1 MTFNATHWGVC
12 MTKIFVST
20 LMVMAAALTFTG
32 CTAPNAMLTQT
43 DATGKMSVRTVTN
56 NVVLS
61 TRIGVSKVN
70 MTSLGDIKRTSL
82 ALTNGWYYAQEF
94 QYKIVWFDAS
104 GTEINPE
111 GAIWK
116 PLTLQGR
123 ETKTVQSV
131 APNPSGVDV
140 LIYMKKD

>member
-1 MTFNATHWGVC
+1 MS
-12 MTKIFVST
+12 KIIFPT
-20 LMVMAAALTFTG
+20 LMVMVAAITLAG
-32 CTAPNAMLTQT
+32 CTAPNAMQTQT
-43 DATGKMSVRTVTN
+43 DTSGKMSIRTITN
-56 NVVLS
+56 NPILS
-61 TRIGVSKVN
+61 TRISVSRVN
-70 MTSLGDIKRTSL
+70 MTNLGDIKRTSL
-82 ALTNGWYYAQEF
+82 ALSNGWFYAQDF
-94 QYKIVWFDAS
+94 QYKVVWFDAS

-116 PLTLQGR
+116 PLSLQGR

>member
-1 MTFNATHWGVC
+1 MKKT
-12 MTKIFVST
+12 ILST
-20 LMVMAAALTFTG
+20 SLLMAAIVTLTG

-43 DATGKMSVRTVTN
+43 DSTGKMAIRTITN
-56 NVVLS
+56 NPILS

-82 ALTNGWYYAQEF
+82 ALNNGWFYAQNF

-116 PLTLQGR
+116 PISLQGR

>member
-1 MTFNATHWGVC
+1 
-12 MTKIFVST
+12 MTKIIFST
-20 LMVMAAALTFTG
+20 LLVMTAAITISG

-43 DATGKMSVRTVTN
+43 DSAGKMTIRTVTN
-56 NVVLS
+56 NPILS
-61 TRIGVSKVN
+61 TRIGVSRVN
-70 MTSLGDIKRTSL
+70 MTNLGDIKRTSL
-82 ALTNGWYYAQEF
+82 ALSNGWFYEQDF

-116 PLTLQGR
+116 TLSLQGR

>member
-1 MTFNATHWGVC
+1 
-12 MTKIFVST
+12 MTKTILSALTAITV
-20 LMVMAAALTFTG
+20 AAALSA
-32 CTAPNAMLTQT
+32 CTAPNAMQTQT
-43 DATGKMSVRTVTN
+43 DTSGKMSVRTITN
-56 NVVLS
+56 NPVLS
-61 TRIGVSKVN
+61 SRIGVSKVN
-70 MTSLGDIKRTSL
+70 MTNLGDIKRTSL
-82 ALTNGWYYAQEF
+82 ALTNGWFYAQNF

-104 GTEINPE
+104 GTELNPE

-116 PLTLQGR
+116 PLSLQGR

>member
-1 MTFNATHWGVC
+1 
-12 MTKIFVST
+12 MTKTIFS
-20 LMVMAAALTFTG
+20 ALTALTVTIALSG
-32 CTAPNAMLTQT
+32 CTAPNAMQTQT
-43 DATGKMSVRTVTN
+43 DASGKMSVRTITN
-56 NVVLS
+56 NPVLS

-70 MTSLGDIKRTSL
+70 MTNLGDIKRTSL
-82 ALTNGWYYAQEF
+82 ALSNGWFYAQEF

-104 GTEINPE
+104 GTELNPE
-111 GAIWK
+111 GALWK
-116 PLTLQGR
+116 PLSLQGR